1 MSTQLESV
9 SSRNG
14 EVLMTRFWGGK
25 EDGVCLQLTST
36 SAPDYIQLNR
46 DQVMELMVA
55 LDEFLAG
62 TRKELE

>member
-9 SSRNG
+9 NSRNG
-14 EVLMTRFWGGK
+14 EILMTRFWGGK
-25 EDGVCLQLTST
+25 DDGVCVQLTPTVNNYLQLN
-36 SAPDYIQLNR
+36 A

-55 LDEFLAG
+55 LDQFLAG